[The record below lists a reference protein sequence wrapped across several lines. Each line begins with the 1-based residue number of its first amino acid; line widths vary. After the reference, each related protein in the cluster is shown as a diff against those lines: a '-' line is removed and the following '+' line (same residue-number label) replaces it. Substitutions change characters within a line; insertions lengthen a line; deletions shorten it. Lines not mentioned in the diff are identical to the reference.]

1 MTDGEGLTREQA
13 SGILRLV
20 INRPDRL
27 NALDGATT
35 TLLTA
40 ALGDAAADE
49 SVRAVVITGSGRA
62 FCSGADLTEVSA
74 DGADPDAIM
83 DRANALL
90 TAVLDAPVPV
100 IARVNGPAVG
110 IGMSL
115 ALAADLT
122 YAATDAYFLQPFLSI
137 GLMPDGGSSLL
148 LAAAL
153 GRARANELVLLGERL
168 PAPEAAET
176 GLITR
181 CAASLD
187 ELDRLVDEA
196 AHRCADAPPRAFA
209 LTKEALREATLSGIR
224 DALSREGRGQ
234 RELLGSPEFAR
245 RARAALGRV
254 STTP

>member
-1 MTDGEGLTREQA
+1 MTDGGGLAREHA
-13 SGILRLV
+13 SGILRLT
-20 INRPDRL
+20 IDRTDRL

-35 TLLTA
+35 SLLTA
-40 ALGDAAADE
+40 ALREAAADE
-49 SVRAVVITGSGRA
+49 SVRAVVITGAGRA
-62 FCSGADLTEVSA
+62 FCSGADLVEVSA
-74 DGADPDAIM
+74 AGTDPDAIM
-83 DRANALL
+83 EGARALL
-90 TAVLDAPVPV
+90 TAVIDAPVPV

-122 YAATDAYFLQPFLSI
+122 YAAPDAYFLQPFLSI

-168 PAPEAAET
+168 PAPEAAQA

-181 CAASLD
+181 AAASIE
-187 ELDRLVDEA
+187 ELDRLVDTA
-196 AHRCADAPPRAFA
+196 ARRCADAPRRAFA

-234 RELLGSPEFAR
+234 RELLRSAEFPR
-245 RARAALGRV
+245 RARAALGLR